1 MQSSQIHFIRTVVLS
16 AVAAGAATVMLS
28 LTAIAHAADNHA
40 SHAGHVPAAATP
52 AIEPAEG
59 EIRKIDTDAR
69 KITIKHGEIKNL
81 DMPAMTMV
89 FQLQESVQI
98 GTLKVGDK
106 IKFKVAS
113 VAGKYTVTE
122 LQVIK

>member
-1 MQSSQIHFIRTVVLS
+1 MP
-16 AVAAGAATVMLS
+16 ATLDMSRRQRRLQ
-28 LTAIAHAADNHA
+28 
-40 SHAGHVPAAATP
+40 
-52 AIEPAEG
+52 
-59 EIRKIDTDAR
+59 IDTDAR

>member
-1 MQSSQIHFIRTVVLS
+1 MQSSQIHFIRTVVLT
-16 AVAAGAATVMLS
+16 AFAAGAAPVMLS

-106 IKFKVAS
+106 IKFK
-113 VAGKYTVTE
+113 
-122 LQVIK
+122 